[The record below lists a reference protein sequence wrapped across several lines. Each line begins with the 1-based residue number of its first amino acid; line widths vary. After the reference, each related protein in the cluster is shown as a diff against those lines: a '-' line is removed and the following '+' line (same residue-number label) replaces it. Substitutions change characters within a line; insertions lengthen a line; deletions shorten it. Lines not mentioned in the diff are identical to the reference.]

1 MLEQL
6 KQERNNLIIIFIL
19 LSINFYNI
27 LTSSE
32 TTKETNENDIKLKI
46 YGHSHND
53 YYQSRPL
60 FNAIDNYMKSIE
72 IDIFMINNQ
81 FYVAHSVD
89 EIKNERTLEKL
100 YLNPLLEIINLN
112 KGSIYPN
119 QNEVF
124 YVFID
129 IKKDGKKVIP
139 LLNETIN
146 QFKSKIKNPNF
157 NSMIKFVITGDN
169 DYESIINTNGNLS
182 IDGRPID
189 LLDDIN
195 NVIKYDNNLMPIISD
210 DIKNWTK
217 AKEPKELTELEI
229 MTLKKFINDVHNQ
242 GQLVRFWGYKDD
254 NQIWNYL
261 INLGVDL
268 INNDNPE
275 QFRLFINSYQK

>member
-46 YGHSHND
+46 YGHSNND

-261 INLGVDL
+261 IKLGVDL